1 MKGITVK
8 DFEAIKDEFTEVFQ
22 KVKLSK
28 QPSSQEVSIFT
39 LQNQKE
45 VFEEPDFL

>member
-8 DFEAIKDEFTEVFQ
+8 DFEVIKEEFIEVFQ
-22 KVKLSK
+22 KTKLSEK
-28 QPSSQEVSIFT
+28 PSSQECSIFT

-45 VFEEPDFL
+45 IFQ